1 MNFNEEYSKRKE
13 FIENYL
19 FNDFKNKN
27 YPYKTIVEAMEYSV
41 VCGGKRIRP
50 VLMLSCYN
58 LFKDNSEEILPFCAA
73 MEYIHTYSLIHDDLP
88 CMDNDDLRRGMPTS
102 HIKFGEAIATLA
114 GDALLNFAFEKA
126 LTCKLTNTL
135 EALKCLAEASGKD
148 GMIGGQ
154 VIDIENENKKIDIDL
169 LKTLQALKT
178 GALLSASC
186 EIGAILGNA
195 SDSERELLKNFGLKL
210 GLAFQIKDD
219 ILDVESSSEILGKP
233 VGSDERNEKSTFVSF
248 YGIEKCREL
257 VTKLT
262 YEAVSDLEI
271 FHEKAE
277 FLKEL
282 SMYLLSR
289 DR

>member
-13 FIENYL
+13 TVEQYL
-19 FNDFKNKN
+19 YKDFQNKD

-41 VCGGKRIRP
+41 KCGGKRIRP

-58 LFKDNSEEILPFCAA
+58 LFEADTDAVLPFCAA

-102 HIKFGEAIATLA
+102 HIKFGEAMATLA

-126 LTCKLTNTL
+126 LTCSLPETL
-135 EALKCLAEASGKD
+135 KALKCLALASGKD

-154 VIDIENENKKIDIDL
+154 VIDIENENKQIDIDL
-169 LKTLQALKT
+169 LTTLQKLKT

-195 SDSERELLKNFGLKL
+195 TEAEAEILKNYGLKL

-219 ILDVESSSEILGKP
+219 ILDVTSSSEILGKP
-233 VGSDERNEKSTFVSF
+233 VGSDERNEKSTFVSL
-248 YGIEKCREL
+248 YGTEKCEKL
-257 VTKLT
+257 VEQLT
-262 YEAVSDLEI
+262 YEAISELEI
-271 FHEKAE
+271 FGDKAD

-282 SMYLLSR
+282 AIYLLSR
-289 DR
+289 KR